1 MTVAT
6 QQDNLQLLA
15 NNLQEHLRADVP
27 SGEFFRVKCAVKNH
41 QLMILTQ
48 HPQGVAVDTE
58 NIFTVFEEAL
68 QNNSGDYQQEKA
80 DVFLRVDGV
89 KLPYAKRSFTLEQ
102 YGGDGGENP
111 DSSALTYLP
120 IDEEDE
126 SLSSLAVPDSPQHS
140 ESNSGFNIK
149 LILLAVVGVII
160 SATLGGAYVA
170 TRPCL
175 ITKCNQLKTAQNLN
189 SSYEELTK
197 EINSKQDL
205 ARLQRQIDS
214 ANANLGQI
222 PNLSPY
228 SQESQRLSLSLTE
241 KSAKIQQ
248 VFTAYQAATIATE
261 KSLAAPTNLEELQDR
276 RRLWRQAIAPLEAIN
291 PDDELYQLAQKKLAS
306 YRSNL
311 LAINTQ
317 LAKEDKWAKKIT
329 SAKAVAI
336 VAEKRETTAKTLQDW
351 QKVESTWQVAVNALT
366 PIPFKSSAHSDAQKL
381 IFEYKPRLLAAKNR
395 ITKELTAAKTYKQAV
410 NAVNLAEGYERQNQ
424 WYSAVAQWQTALNSA
439 QRVASNSLYNVQA
452 QQLVVPVSASL
463 QQAQEKLQV
472 AIRIQKTR
480 SDLDKTC
487 SGEIRVCTY
496 IMGSQGITVRI
507 TPDYEQN
514 LQDNL
519 AEASA
524 QRDTDIIAGVNNH
537 LQTLQQALEAISDN
551 ADVPLIVYDAQGSV
565 IYERTLN

>member
-15 NNLQEHLRADVP
+15 NDLQEHLRADVP
-27 SGEFFRVKCAVKNH
+27 SGEFFKVKCAVKNH

-68 QNNSGDYQQEKA
+68 QNNSREYQQEKA

-102 YGGDGGENP
+102 YRGKNP

-120 IDEEDE
+120 IDDEDE
-126 SLSSLAVPDSPQHS
+126 SLSSLDVPDSPQHS
-140 ESNSGFNIK
+140 QTNSGFNIK
-149 LILLAVVGVII
+149 LILLAVIGVII

-189 SSYEELTK
+189 NSYEELTK
-197 EINSKQDL
+197 EIKSKQDL
-205 ARLQRQIDS
+205 AGLQRQIDS
-214 ANANLGQI
+214 AKANLGQI

-261 KSLAAPTNLEELQDR
+261 KSLAAPQNLEQLQDR

-336 VAEKRETTAKTLQDW
+336 VAEKREATAKTLEELH
-351 QKVESTWQVAVNALT
+351 KVESTWQVVVNALT

-381 IFEYKPRLLAAKNR
+381 IFEYKPRLLEAKNR

-410 NAVNLAEGYERQNQ
+410 NAVNLAERYERQNQ

-452 QQLVVPVSASL
+452 QQLVVPVSTSL

-496 IMGSQGITVRI
+496 IMASQGITVRI

-519 AEASA
+519 VEASA
-524 QRDTDIIAGVNNH
+524 QGDTDIIAGVNNH